1 MLRLARKNYILKQ
14 AHENMIAAERKGRDH
29 VETNFAKLV
38 GLSSGSSSDYDRV
51 RMKATLRDFFVNEIG
66 PEGAVRSLKSDI
78 PYDQKNC
85 VKRPS
90 LKHGNKRNYSFL
102 LYQSGLGT
110 VTLSRF
116 FRERLGVIRKF
127 LRHISLIP

>member
-1 MLRLARKNYILKQ
+1 MLRLARARKILKQ
-14 AHENMIAAERKGRDH
+14 AHENMMVAERKGRDY
-29 VETNFAKLV
+29 VETNVAKLV
-38 GLSSGSSSDYDRV
+38 GLSSSGSSIYDTV

-66 PEGAVRSLKSDI
+66 PEGDVRSLKNDI
-78 PYDQKNC
+78 PFDGKTC

-110 VTLSRF
+110 VTLARF
-116 FRERLGVIRKF
+116 FKERLGVIKRF
-127 LRHISLIP
+127 S